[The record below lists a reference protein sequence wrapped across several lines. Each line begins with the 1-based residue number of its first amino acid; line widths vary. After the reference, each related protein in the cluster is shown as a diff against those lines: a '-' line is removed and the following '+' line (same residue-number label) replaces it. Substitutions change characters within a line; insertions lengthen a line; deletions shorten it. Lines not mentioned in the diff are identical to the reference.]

1 MVYFKK
7 VYITDLSK
15 AEVELL
21 LRKASVRRDS
31 SLDLASA
38 TTDIGTNKLFL
49 GRIGKSAL
57 TFTRLRTSFEKFL
70 PKLIIRLPLDTAE
83 CYYQLRFS
91 LSSTFFFVFYAI
103 AFLGTVTSF
112 LLGDV
117 LIDGLLS
124 IVFTGSIYAL
134 VILLEINLTSK
145 RLNKA
150 LSQSLLVNPLQP
162 F

>member
-1 MVYFKK
+1 MIYFKK

-15 AEVELL
+15 PEVELF

-38 TTDIGTNKLFL
+38 TTDIGTDKLFL

-70 PKLIIRLPLDTAE
+70 PKLIIKFPLDTEE

-91 LSSTFFFVFYAI
+91 LSSTVFFVFYAI
-103 AFLGTVTSF
+103 AFLGTVTNF
-112 LLGDV
+112 LLGDA
-117 LIDGLLS
+117 LMDGLLS
-124 IVFTGSIYAL
+124 ILFTGSIYAL
-134 VILLEINLTSK
+134 LILLEIRLTSK

-150 LSQSLLVNPLQP
+150 LSQSLLVTPQQP
-162 F
+162 A